1 MIYPSES
8 SPQSFQWAALMTAK
22 PTAAEGILTDDHRQT
37 NHHGVCDAYLI
48 VTAKTIAA
56 EDEAAD
62 D

>member
-1 MIYPSES
+1 
-8 SPQSFQWAALMTAK
+8 MTAK